1 MSIWNLARYERLAQ
15 FSMSDVVLS
24 LGLNFGLH
32 LKHGLATE
40 VDSSNSAWREYMIC
54 ETINANAKAKE
65 IHNEHPLINRF
76 PIPCLAHHTLFSS
89 LNRADLATQPWPA
102 GRDNLVAYDLA
113 GIFGRMA
120 ICGWMIV
127 SKM

>member
-76 PIPCLAHHTLFSS
+76 PIPCLAHHTLFPHSIAQTWPRNPG
-89 LNRADLATQPWPA
+89 LLGATILLP
-102 GRDNLVAYDLA
+102 
-113 GIFGRMA
+113 MT
-120 ICGWMIV
+120 
-127 SKM
+127 